1 MCVPESRDHAARRSC
16 FWLWCCSAAAVP
28 KYPAGHFR
36 WDECLKLYYLLFTVV
51 WATPWRKLKW
61 FGLILWPQTK
71 VYRHL
76 TFCILISSNLV
87 SDRTF
92 GLRLK
97 FETCLSE
104 VLVRSRSTVRSV
116 RLQDRS
122 GAGILQVSCIASM
135 MMMNKVAQ
143 CANVLRYVTSI
154 FSSQLGWVLVND
166 NRCMQ
171 CTGWNWRYC

>member
-1 MCVPESRDHAARRSC
+1 MAKFEVI
-16 FWLWCCSAAAVP
+16 
-28 KYPAGHFR
+28 
-36 WDECLKLYYLLFTVV
+36 
-51 WATPWRKLKW
+51 W
-61 FGLILWPQTK
+61 FDTLA
-71 VYRHL
+71 
-76 TFCILISSNLV
+76 
-87 SDRTF
+87 SDQSLPSLNVLHTNFKQF

-104 VLVRSRSTVRSV
+104 VLDRSRSTVRSV

-166 NRCMQ
+166 NRCMEY
-171 CTGWNWRYC
+171 TG